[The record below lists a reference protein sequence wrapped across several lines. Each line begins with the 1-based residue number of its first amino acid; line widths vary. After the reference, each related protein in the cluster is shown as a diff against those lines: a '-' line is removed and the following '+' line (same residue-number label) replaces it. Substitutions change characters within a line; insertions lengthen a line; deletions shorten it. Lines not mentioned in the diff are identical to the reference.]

1 MAIVLFSIALAL
13 VVYVL
18 FGYPLLLRL
27 ISRRRE
33 RPVQKQERY
42 RTVSVLLP
50 VHNGEAHLKRKLE
63 SLFNL
68 DYPKDLMEIVI
79 VSDGSTDRTP
89 AIAAAYAGR
98 GVHLIELP
106 RSGKATALNHA
117 MKAATGEILLF
128 TDVRQRL
135 ERDSLRHLIACFS
148 DPAVG
153 VVSGELIIA
162 AGENLEQ
169 VTVGLY
175 WKYEAWIRKQ
185 LSKMDS
191 ILGATGCLYAMRHDL
206 ASPLPP
212 STLLDDVYEPLVAF
226 FRGYRVILEEKAH
239 AIDFPTALKTE
250 FFRKVRTQSGMYQ
263 ILVAWPALLTS
274 ENRMRFH
281 FLSHKFGRL
290 LLPFALI
297 VMAVCTPWLPEPVR
311 IIAVVGQGLFYLA
324 ALLDFIVPDGWPG
337 KRILSIART
346 FVTLVLAA
354 LLAPFALFTGKR
366 LWKPTE
372 VSAKQTS

>member
-1 MAIVLFSIALAL
+1 MAIVSFLIALAL

-18 FGYPLLLRL
+18 FGYPLILLL
-27 ISRRRE
+27 ISRRRG
-33 RPVQKQERY
+33 RPVHKQEQF

-50 VHNGEAHLKRKLE
+50 VHNGEAHLARKLE
-63 SLFNL
+63 SLFDL
-68 DYPKDLMEIVI
+68 DYPKDLIEIVI
-79 VSDGSTDRTP
+79 VSDGSTDGTP

-117 MKAATGEILLF
+117 MKAATGDILLF

-135 ERDSLRHLIACFS
+135 ERDSLHHLVACFS
-148 DPAVG
+148 DPTVG

-169 VTVGLY
+169 VSVGLY
-175 WKYEAWIRKQ
+175 WKYEAWIRKH
-185 LSKMDS
+185 LSRIDS
-191 ILGATGCLYAMRHDL
+191 ILGATGCLYAMRRDL

-212 STLLDDVYEPLVAF
+212 GALLDDVYEPLVAF

-250 FFRKVRTQSGMYQ
+250 FFRKVRTQSGVYQ
-263 ILVAWPALLTS
+263 ILFAWPALLTS
-274 ENRMRFH
+274 QNRMRFH

-297 VMAVCTPWLPEPVR
+297 VMALSTPWLPEPVR
-311 IIAVVGQGLFYLA
+311 TIALVGQAAVYIA
-324 ALLDFIVPDGWPG
+324 ALLDFAVPDRWPG
-337 KRILSIART
+337 KRVFSIART
-346 FVTLVLAA
+346 FIALMLAA
-354 LLAPFALFTGKR
+354 LLAPFALFRGQR

-372 VSAKQTS
+372 VRVKQAS